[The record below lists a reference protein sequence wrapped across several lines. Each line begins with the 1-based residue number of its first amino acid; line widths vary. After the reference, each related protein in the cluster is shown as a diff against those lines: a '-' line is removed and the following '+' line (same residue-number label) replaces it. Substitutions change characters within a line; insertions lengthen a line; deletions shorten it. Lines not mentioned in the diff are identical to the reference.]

1 MDYYSQRGLVFT
13 LPNADSDTIMAAIA
27 KELE

>member
-1 MDYYSQRGLVFT
+1 MDYYTQRGLVFT
-13 LPNADSDTIMAAIA
+13 LPNADHETVMAAIA